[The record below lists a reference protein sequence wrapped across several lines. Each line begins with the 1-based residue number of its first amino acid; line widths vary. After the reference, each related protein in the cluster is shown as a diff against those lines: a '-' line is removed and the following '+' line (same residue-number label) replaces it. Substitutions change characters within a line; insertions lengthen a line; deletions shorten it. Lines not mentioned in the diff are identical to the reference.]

1 MSRARLNLK
10 AVKRRRKA
18 GRVHPANEPD
28 DPNMNAGFSA
38 IANAASG
45 DLMASRIKRRDDAG
59 DFTALCVR
67 LRDPA
72 VSLTMFEREWIAR
85 QLDGTTARP
94 GRPKDAQEPLL
105 CWWFQHAEGM
115 DRNAAIKALC
125 KLVSK
130 SDRNPKGV
138 SESAVMKALQ
148 RAGGENYYPGFGWW
162 LNAERYRQGSRDP
175 EIMPP
180 ALRTK

>member
-1 MSRARLNLK
+1 MTREHEDSDYA
-10 AVKRRRKA
+10 
-18 GRVHPANEPD
+18 D
-28 DPNMNAGFSA
+28 DLNMNAGFSA
-38 IANAASG
+38 ISNAANG

-59 DFTALCVR
+59 DFTALCAR

-94 GRPKDAQEPLL
+94 GRPSEAQVPLL
-105 CWWFQHAEGM
+105 YWWFRHADGL
-115 DRNAAIKALC
+115 DRNVAIKAVC

-130 SDRNPKGV
+130 SDRQPDGL
-138 SESAVMKALQ
+138 SEQAVMKALQ
-148 RAGGENYYPGFGWW
+148 RAGGEHYYPGFGWW
-162 LNAERYRQGSRDP
+162 LNSERYRQGSRDP

-180 ALRTK
+180 ALRTE